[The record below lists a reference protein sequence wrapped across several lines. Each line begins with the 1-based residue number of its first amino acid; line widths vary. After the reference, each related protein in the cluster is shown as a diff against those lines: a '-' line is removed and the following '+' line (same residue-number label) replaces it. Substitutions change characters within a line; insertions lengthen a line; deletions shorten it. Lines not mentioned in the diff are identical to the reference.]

1 MYIFI
6 LTEKDYPCSF
16 NVGSNLLVCVV
27 SRYNYSMVY
36 YLPVFSHSFNS
47 CNSCYLIY
55 NKYTRQHCLSCI
67 EAAHAI
73 TYMNELPMLAY
84 TLWMSCLR

>member
-36 YLPVFSHSFNS
+36 YLPVFSHSFNL
-47 CNSCYLIY
+47 NV
-55 NKYTRQHCLSCI
+55 
-67 EAAHAI
+67 
-73 TYMNELPMLAY
+73 
-84 TLWMSCLR
+84 TLFTINIQDNIV